1 MSVRPYLRSDL
12 PEARRIWDELGGW
25 YRETLPVAP
34 AEVDRALRSLGTRSS
49 RAPMRRRRSGAAAW
63 VLEDHG
69 RTNAWIYARIEPEHN
84 YLVPLVPP
92 GAGESARLT
101 ELVDA
106 AQAWFLERSVRS
118 FLVEV
123 PTGRAAPRAVFSARG
138 RLRWTRSIF
147 YRGLNEADRV
157 AASSSLIRPFRR
169 SDLSGVRRL
178 AESRR
183 PPPQP
188 PPVPVP
194 FLELRPAWWRG
205 ATTEPERGI
214 WVAAP
219 PTELLGVVGATHPL
233 GTQVG
238 FLGPCLLS
246 PAVQS
251 DAGTALLGTALAW
264 LRNRGVNRVRTT
276 LPTPLPD
283 EARPL
288 AMAGFAPQAE
298 GELFEVRV

>member
-1 MSVRPYLRSDL
+1 MSVQPYARSDL

-34 AEVDRALRSLGTRSS
+34 GEVDRALRSLGGRWS
-49 RAPMRRRRSGAAAW
+49 RARRGRRLGAAAAW
-63 VLEDHG
+63 VSDNRG
-69 RTNAWIYARIEPEHN
+69 RTTGWIYARIDPEHN
-84 YLVPLVPP
+84 YLVPLVPA
-92 GAGESARLT
+92 GADESARLT
-101 ELVDA
+101 NLVDA

-118 FLVEV
+118 YLVEV
-123 PTGRAAPRAVFSARG
+123 PAGRPAPRVLFSARG

-147 YRGLNEADRV
+147 YRALGEADRV
-157 AASSSLIRPFRR
+157 PAASSLIRPFRR
-169 SDLSGVRRL
+169 SDLRGVRQL

-219 PTELLGVVGATHPL
+219 PAELLGVVGATHPL

-251 DAGTALLGTALAW
+251 DAGSALLGTALAW
-264 LRNRGVNRVRTT
+264 LRNRGADRVRTT

-283 EARPL
+283 EARRL
-288 AMAGFAPQAE
+288 ALAGFAPQAE
-298 GELFEVRV
+298 GELFEVPV